1 MKLGCVIHKGAM
13 VPVARVHGRLVNLQT
28 VADRVVPGSRFPTG
42 VDMVRRLMAPDD
54 SFSTVIEVL
63 RSLKTSCPSQFFLP
77 ETGLQWLPP
86 VHDARQIICVGLNYR
101 SHCAEQNVPDPVEP
115 CFFSKLVSSMTG
127 HLRPISLWPVT
138 NAVDYEGEL
147 AIVIGKTTFREPES
161 RVLSRVAGYMILN
174 DVSARDL
181 QESDR
186 QWMRAKSLDGFCPC
200 GPLLTTADE
209 VPNPDSL
216 RITTTV
222 NNEVRQ
228 DCSTSDMIFNTAGI
242 ISRLSQA
249 ITLQPGDI
257 IATGTPAGV
266 GKFRVPREYLSHGD
280 TVSITIDGL
289 GTLTNTFKGVD

>member
-1 MKLGCVIHKGAM
+1 MKLGCVIHKGTMA
-13 VPVARVHGRLVNLQT
+13 PVARVHGRLVNLQK
-28 VADRVVPGSRFPTG
+28 VADVVAPGSRFPTG
-42 VDMVRRLMAPDD
+42 VEMVKRLMAPDA

-63 RSLKTSCPSQFFLP
+63 RSLKTSCPSRFFQS

-86 VHDARQIICVGLNYR
+86 VHDARQVICVGLNYR
-101 SHCAEQNVPDPVEP
+101 SHCAEQNVPEPVEP
-115 CFFSKLVSSMTG
+115 RFFSKLVSSMTG
-127 HLRPISLWPVT
+127 HLRPVSLWPVT
-138 NAVDYEGEL
+138 NAIDYEGEL
-147 AIVIGKTTFREPES
+147 AIVIGKTTFRVPES
-161 RVLSRVAGYMILN
+161 RALSCVAGYTILN

-200 GPLLTTADE
+200 GPFLTTADE
-209 VPNPDSL
+209 IPDPDSL

-228 DCSTSDMIFNTAGI
+228 DCPTSDMIFNAAAI

-266 GKFRVPREYLSHGD
+266 GKFRDPRGYLSHGD

-289 GTLTNTFKGVD
+289 GTLTNTFNGVE